1 MLGVVALDY
10 NGLGFLM
17 TRYPLEVIASFYH
30 QLAAHVVNCQ
40 HIQPDKNRHSLGILK
55 NPIFQFHQS
64 NIFLIGILLRKFS
77 HRYLISTK
85 PFDIIIP

>member
-55 NPIFQFHQS
+55 KS
-64 NIFLIGILLRKFS
+64 
-77 HRYLISTK
+77 YLSVSSFKYFFNWNFAKKI
-85 PFDIIIP
+85 